1 MEQMTVE
8 KLFNELKELVKKGQ
22 GDKKIIVAD
31 DQEGNSYHSCYYSVV
46 VDPEEVK
53 ELVEASNGVD
63 DRVITDYTKFVII
76 G

>member
-8 KLFNELKELVKKGQ
+8 KLFNELKELVEQGQ
-22 GDKKIIVAD
+22 GNKKIIIAD

-46 VDPEEVK
+46 ADPKEVLDLIK
-53 ELVEASNGVD
+53 ASNGIDDIVD
-63 DRVITDYTKFVII
+63 IDCTKCVII